1 VGTRVLLIR
10 HAESKWVEYAD
21 SLPAD
26 QKRFGGRMNEVGL
39 STRGEGQGQRW
50 GDGMRRRRVR
60 PTHYVSS
67 PAARAIQTHTWG
79 QRGMG
84 IDPASPLTIV
94 DDFEEMTWGDWEGE
108 LRSVANQARWVRLRR
123 RQQHDFCPPGG
134 ESFNMVRAR
143 GLAALGG
150 VVRQVPD
157 GSLVCIYTHQNV
169 IKSMVYPWMKWN
181 IDQTMAAKLD
191 VVSATGLICT
201 GSSVSLEFFNRS
213 MVVES

>member
-1 VGTRVLLIR
+1 MSTRVLLIR

-39 STRGEGQGQRW
+39 SARGEVQSERW
-50 GDGMRRRRVR
+50 GNGMHRRRVR

-67 PAARAIQTHTWG
+67 PAVRATQTHTCG

-94 DDFEEMTWGDWEGE
+94 TDFQEMTWGDWESE
-108 LRSVANQARWVRLRR
+108 LRSVANQARWVRLRHK
-123 RQQHDFCPPGG
+123 QGHDFCPPGG

-143 GLAALGG
+143 VLAALNG
-150 VVRQVPD
+150 VVRQVSD
-157 GSLVCIYTHQNV
+157 GSLVCVYTHQNV
-169 IKSMVYPWMKWN
+169 IKSLVFPWMGWN
-181 IDQTMAAKLD
+181 IDQTMAAKLG
-191 VVSATGLICT
+191 VVSATGLLCSD
-201 GSSVSLEFFNRS
+201 GAMSLEFFNRAIAA
-213 MVVES
+213 ES